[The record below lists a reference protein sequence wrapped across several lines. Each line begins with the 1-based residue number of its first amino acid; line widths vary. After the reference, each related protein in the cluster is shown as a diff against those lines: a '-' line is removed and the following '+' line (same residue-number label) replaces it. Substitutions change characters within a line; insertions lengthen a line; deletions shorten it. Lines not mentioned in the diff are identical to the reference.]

1 MYKTI
6 YITHILRRDPSRKST
21 SWVICNSIYFL
32 VDYFSDVYVCVGII
46 YMSRFSEEVSL
57 ASSIHA
63 CMVEYSENPKP
74 ILTNEGQLIRLYH
87 WVVLGFKYFH

>member
-1 MYKTI
+1 M
-6 YITHILRRDPSRKST
+6 
-21 SWVICNSIYFL
+21 
-32 VDYFSDVYVCVGII
+32 VDYFSDVYVCVGIM

-74 ILTNEGQLIRLYH
+74 ILTNEGHRFVFTIGWFLDLNIFIKN
-87 WVVLGFKYFH
+87 VMAAVTFA